1 MNETEP
7 EERPREADLRARVAA
22 GSPEAADYLELGN
35 LLKSASRFEE
45 AAGIYHEAL
54 RLHLPSK
61 EKARLAWELG
71 ELLDG
76 VMNRG
81 QEAVT
86 LAREAL
92 SLLAAEPESLD
103 TLLLRGLSY
112 SLIARAVWFRD
123 ADAGRNAAR
132 QAIPLL
138 ERVIREHEEPDDV
151 AMALNDAAWAYS
163 ALGDP
168 NRAIE
173 LCQECLRRQP
183 HPRRRLPALMTLA
196 EALRLAGR
204 FSEAEDAVMRAL
216 QYSSADPMTRPA
228 LHLTL
233 GLIQRGAN
241 QLPAAL
247 GAFEQAR
254 TELQS
259 RPLGAWDPEL
269 LRAIYGNLAELYY
282 QGGDL
287 AGAIGMI
294 EQLLTQYPEASPD
307 RPRILNWLGRCHEA
321 RGSYDEARRH
331 YEQVLASPIAGD
343 EDRADAQ
350 EGLAALP
357 PLPGSF

>member
-1 MNETEP
+1 MNETQS
-7 EERPREADLRARVAA
+7 EEYPREADLRARIAA

-35 LLKSASRFEE
+35 LLKSVSRFDE

-54 RLHLPSK
+54 RRQLPNK

-76 VMNRG
+76 VMNRSV
-81 QEAVT
+81 EAVM

-92 SLLAAEPESLD
+92 GLLAGEPESLD
-103 TLLLRGLSY
+103 TRLLRGLSY
-112 SLIARAVWFRD
+112 SLIARAVWFHD
-123 ADAGRNAAR
+123 AEAGRIAAR

-138 ERVIREHEEPDDV
+138 ERVIREHDEPDDV
-151 AMALNDAAWAYS
+151 AMAFNDAAWAYS

-168 NRAIE
+168 NTAIE

-183 HPRRRLPALMTLA
+183 HPRRRLPTLMTLA

-247 GAFEQAR
+247 RAFEQAQ

-269 LRAIYGNLAELYY
+269 LRAIYGNLAELYDE
-282 QGGDL
+282 GGDL
-287 AGAIGMI
+287 AAAIGLI
-294 EQLLTQYPEASPD
+294 EQLLTQYPEDSPD
-307 RPRILNWLGRCHEA
+307 RHRIMNWLGHCHAGSGSYREA
-321 RGSYDEARRH
+321 RQY
-331 YEQVLASPIAGD
+331 YEQVLASPVVRDDDKI
-343 EDRADAQ
+343 DA
-350 EGLAALP
+350 EAALAR
-357 PLPGSF
+357 LPEPGG